1 MDRDTRR
8 TGKHHPKDVPKMT
21 EQQKEALC
29 SVTGKHT
36 DLYHDQRSLVQ
47 IWRDGGVR
55 YDDHVMP
62 PPAAPRAHNQHR
74 RQLSGSRG
82 SSVVDSSGPASAR
95 SSMSQALV
103 PIGSPTPLRNNPVSS
118 FTNSTYANGNS
129 NGNYVNGSYANGNGA
144 NGNFA
149 KGNYASSNTSSVNG
163 SHFSN
168 GFHSQFPSTFATQQ
182 HQTAVRPASR
192 MGDPATAFFTPGQA
206 GADNA
211 NPFVNGPTRYANGS
225 NFNNN
230 NHNGAFFQ
238 APPAFGIPQQQQQ
251 QQQQAAVRP
260 ASRMGDPA
268 TACFVPGQA
277 SANTANTPTAAQAT
291 IGEGFRANN
300 TNIDIGNI
308 LATGSNA
315 EIEALI
321 RHFLQNP
328 DAMGNDLAKFYN
340 THKDND
346 GSQNGG
352 DAGAG
357 FLGHRRMNTR

>member
-8 TGKHHPKDVPKMT
+8 SGKHHPKDVPKMT

-29 SVTGKHT
+29 SVTGKH
-36 DLYHDQRSLVQ
+36 LYHDQRSLVQ

-62 PPAAPRAHNQHR
+62 PPSAPRAHNQHR

-82 SSVVDSSGPASAR
+82 SSVVGSSGPTSAR

-103 PIGSPTPLRNNPVSS
+103 PIGSPTPLRNHPVSS
-118 FTNSTYANGNS
+118 FTNSTYA
-129 NGNYVNGSYANGNGA
+129 NGSYANGNGA

-149 KGNYASSNTSSVNG
+149 KGNYASSNTSSA
-163 SHFSN
+163 N
-168 GFHSQFPSTFATQQ
+168 GFHSQVPSTFATQQ
-182 HQTAVRPASR
+182 NQTTVRPASR

-206 GADNA
+206 GAN
-211 NPFVNGPTRYANGS
+211 NTNQFVNGATRYANAL
-225 NFNNN
+225 NFNKN

-238 APPAFGIPQQQQQ
+238 APQAFGIQRRQQQQQ
-251 QQQQAAVRP
+251 QQQHQEQTAVRP

-268 TACFVPGQA
+268 TACFVPGQV

-291 IGEGFRANN
+291 IGEGVRANN

-321 RHFLQNP
+321 RHFLPNL

-346 GSQNGG
+346 GNQNGG